1 MKKGRLFD
9 ILTFEQLPRKSTV
22 EEKAYRHKLEDL
34 LIKGEISKEEYKL
47 LLVGAIEYGKG
58 VHCESRFKA
67 FTEHKLEVAKSIG
80 AMGKVAIAWA

>member
-22 EEKAYRHKLEDL
+22 EERAYRHTLEDR
-34 LIKGEISKEEYKL
+34 LIKGEITKEEYKI

-58 VHCESRFKA
+58 IHCESRFNA
-67 FTEHKLEVAKSIG
+67 YTELKLEVAKSIG
-80 AMGKVAIAWA
+80 AMGKVASEWA